1 MRKLIDFEILDTGI
15 ILKGVEYIRIFEVFP
30 DNFVLEDV
38 DSRNKFLLSFE
49 QFLLAL
55 KFPIQIIAMNSQIKK
70 SEILQYTKNIT
81 DDTLKNIYKK
91 NILDLCQN
99 KELFLYTQRF
109 FIIYKVYRKDM
120 ELPFKKKVLKAR
132 KEILVNDKQIAFL
145 LDNIRVKYKTLKNKK
160 EIISLF
166 KNFI

>member
-1 MRKLIDFEILDTGI
+1 
-15 ILKGVEYIRIFEVFP
+15 
-30 DNFVLEDV
+30 
-38 DSRNKFLLSFE
+38 
-49 QFLLAL
+49 
-55 KFPIQIIAMNSQIKK
+55 MNSQIKK